1 MKRSAD
7 FGGRSLSGWG
17 QGWIPG
23 KAIWLGV
30 LGMAMAPAAPGAS
43 YFAWTARG
51 VTWHGNANVE
61 TPAWPEDGILNES
74 PVVWQ
79 LIGSPDAV
87 ADPPDLANPAG
98 GYVGGGDV
106 VWAARHFAL
115 GDSTNEEGTW
125 EAGLYSAGALRTTL
139 VAGHDHDDGAPWYVY
154 QRIFQARA
162 GEVAAGTWYYESS
175 PVRVTRDA
183 CQDMGMP
190 VYIGSAAYRPALM
203 PDRQVVAA
211 WGAGGGGGK
220 ATTTG
225 NNAGGGGGGGGY
237 ARSSIAV
244 TPGST
249 QTVTVGIGGTAA
261 TAGGAS
267 WFGSTG
273 TVYGAGGSA
282 GGEGAAVGAGGS
294 ANVGNLATYAGGT
307 GGEGMTTGVLVL
319 VGLLASAFNDRA
331 LGILVLA
338 FLLAAYTVVRH
349 LADIELRE
357 SGQVV
362 LQGLARP
369 VRRNKTLLAY
379 IVGDGIVLG
388 LAVLLGLALL
398 DAQDGVR
405 NWPLK
410 QAWLRAAPLDVVVP
424 FVFLLLAKAYSRV
437 WYLARVSEYAATG
450 LAVVAGYAAVFGLRL
465 LGIRDG
471 GGTVQWALYYLLLAG
486 TAGPVIVMTRAAL
499 RVVQDLM
506 PHLLRGTAAGG
517 SPPARALVCGAGYR
531 TTLFLRQ
538 VAYGAR
544 DRVPLD
550 VVGIVSDDAAIT
562 GHYVHGMRVLGT
574 CRELAALVVQHRIDV
589 LYLVEPIAAAEL
601 EHLRESL
608 KIFAVRLVC
617 WDVVET
623 ELPLHA

>member
-211 WGAGGGGGK
+211 SATLDVTRAAAVIGAEGVQEGQDGNGVEVRGPARRYLVTGTGHVIRVVGGDIALVLSNAAVDVSGTSEPAMAVSTGAFVRMTLVGANQLRGGEGGPGIRVPVGAALAIEAGGEIEAVGGAGAAGIGGGRMEGGGQVSILGGSVLARGDRASGAMDIGAGGGGLE
-220 ATTTG
+220 
-225 NNAGGGGGGGGY
+225 
-237 ARSSIAV
+237 
-244 TPGST
+244 
-249 QTVTVGIGGTAA
+249 
-261 TAGGAS
+261 GGATDS
-267 WFGSTG
+267 QGISVYEVVMPLAPHVGPRRVEIPLVSGSYRYDGYGCGNEAWLHAWLPPG
-273 TVYGAGGSA
+273 TYAVADGVGSDWIA
-282 GGEGAAVGAGGS
+282 EIGVEGAARLLPADPADWNEEDRS
-294 ANVGNLATYAGGT
+294 ELHIRLDETRR
-307 GGEGMTTGVLVL
+307 LV
-319 VGLLASAFNDRA
+319 VS
-331 LGILVLA
+331 
-338 FLLAAYTVVRH
+338 LAAIYTNFAFS
-349 LADIELRE
+349 LE
-357 SGQVV
+357 Q
-362 LQGLARP
+362 
-369 VRRNKTLLAY
+369 
-379 IVGDGIVLG
+379 
-388 LAVLLGLALL
+388 
-398 DAQDGVR
+398 AQ
-405 NWPLK
+405 
-410 QAWLRAAPLDVVVP
+410 
-424 FVFLLLAKAYSRV
+424 
-437 WYLARVSEYAATG
+437 E
-450 LAVVAGYAAVFGLRL
+450 
-465 LGIRDG
+465 
-471 GGTVQWALYYLLLAG
+471 LAG
-486 TAGPVIVMTRAAL
+486 TGWT
-499 RVVQDLM
+499 
-506 PHLLRGTAAGG
+506 G
-517 SPPARALVCGAGYR
+517 SN
-531 TTLFLRQ
+531 
-538 VAYGAR
+538 
-544 DRVPLD
+544 
-550 VVGIVSDDAAIT
+550 GIP
-562 GHYVHGMRVLGT
+562 
-574 CRELAALVVQHRIDV
+574 C
-589 LYLVEPIAAAEL
+589 
-601 EHLRESL
+601 LREGTNVYLQPQSGSG
-608 KIFAVRLVC
+608 FFRLRFERRVQS
-617 WDVVET
+617 
-623 ELPLHA
+623 PLRSGTHP